1 MKINYAD
8 SNLNREKCIM
18 GNVENVEDLLS
29 KINEIKSKKDRK
41 HYVIQL
47 TSEEYSLTDTLDLTG
62 IVSPITFVGM
72 NPNGVNI
79 NSLGNV
85 TSGSLSTVK
94 IGVGDEAEISNSH
107 NFTVYHNNKDT
118 KLKIRESSFFT
129 EQVTLDINEDAGT
142 ITNGSIAGMVEKNSY
157 IYFYTKWVARRMR
170 VTEKSGS
177 VISFENYGAGEAIRG
192 GEGFIRIVN
201 GKNGTG
207 NYTITP
213 DDEYDFGNL
222 TGTFRTGKLST
233 LVKISH
239 SANIT
244 FENIEFSDNG
254 VDDNR
259 LTRTSISQAE
269 INPSALTAAIEIVNS
284 TNIKISKCTFRDLYG
299 YCVGIDDNSS
309 RVQITGNTING
320 TYGGGIQ
327 ILNNCCYNCI
337 ENNTIG
343 NFGEYQPGSV
353 GIIVTKSHHNRI
365 TNNHIYNG
373 DYTGISLGWT
383 WGYGE
388 SNCFANYVARNHI
401 HHCMRMKLN
410 DGGGIYTLGKSPGT
424 VIENNVI
431 HDIVSWV
438 KYDSTGIYFDEGS
451 SDIVARSN
459 VIYGCH
465 VGVHQHYGYNNE
477 LDNNLF
483 AHLDYAVFRISMSE
497 THLSLYAH
505 NNIILLDEGIL
516 VSKKYTPRYELANN
530 LIQDKRQY
538 KVKDENENEHI
549 LEIQEGWM
557 DFITD
562 DIYTH
567 AYHLTEVNGFTCNA
581 CGVWTLSPTAD
592 GASFKITNKGNG
604 ARSFLI
610 PQAMDSKFTSFENDE
625 IADFKNQ
632 KEKAKDRFWY
642 ASYFNDEDN
651 SLITQE

>member
-8 SNLNREKCIM
+8 SNLNCGKCVM
-18 GNVENVEDLLS
+18 ENVATVECLLS

-62 IVSPITFVGM
+62 IVSPITIIGM
-72 NPNGVNI
+72 GPNGGVNI

-118 KLKIRESSFFT
+118 KLKIRESSDFGT
-129 EQVTLDINEDAGT
+129 LVTLNINEQEGT
-142 ITNGSIAGMVEKNSY
+142 ITNASIAEMVAKNSY

-170 VTEKSGS
+170 VVSADENSG

-207 NYTITP
+207 GYTIGS
-213 DDEYDFGNL
+213 DDKGKYDFGNL

-269 INPSALTAAIEIVNS
+269 INPSALTAAIEIINS
-284 TNIKISKCTFRDLYG
+284 TNIKISNCKFHDLYG
-299 YCVGIDDNSS
+299 YCVGIDDNCS
-309 RVQITGNTING
+309 RIQITGNTING

-353 GIIVTKSHHNRI
+353 GIIVTNSHHNRI

-431 HDIVSWV
+431 HNIVSWI
-438 KYDSTGIYFDEGS
+438 KYDSAGIYFDEGS
-451 SDIVARSN
+451 SDIVARGN

-483 AHLDYAVFRISMSE
+483 ANLDYAALRFSKAE
-497 THLSLYAH
+497 PHLSLYAH
-505 NNIILLDEGIL
+505 NNIFVLNKNEGVFIRKL
-516 VSKKYTPRYELANN
+516 FQPSYELTNN
-530 LIQDKRQY
+530 LIDDTRGNSYDIIEEDIYNHDFYLEPVNFSIKDDGDWDISAGSNSNKFIIR
-538 KVKDENENEHI
+538 DEN
-549 LEIQEGWM
+549 LEGEE
-557 DFITD
+557 
-562 DIYTH
+562 
-567 AYHLTEVNGFTCNA
+567 L
-581 CGVWTLSPTAD
+581 
-592 GASFKITNKGNG
+592 
-604 ARSFLI
+604 
-610 PQAMDSKFTSFENDE
+610 
-625 IADFKNQ
+625 Q
-632 KEKAKDRFWY
+632 KEREKKVYHFLVPIKK
-642 ASYFNDEDN
+642 NIGVKNTED
-651 SLITQE
+651 SSDSQE